1 MRALVFLLIV
11 ANLSFLAWERGYF
24 GASFSAGRVD
34 SARQRQF
41 MADRVNVVSR
51 DEPPVTALAG
61 GATTG
66 GGASVVP
73 SQEMPP
79 AAATPAQVEE
89 DSGKKDDSEG
99 GSRGD
104 LQSGSENP
112 EPPPLASTEPEKVE
126 SPAKPAKPVPPVCL
140 ALNDLTSA
148 ELSRAREVVRGRFPE
163 FKTESKTLAGSTT
176 YWVFIPPMA
185 NRQEAE
191 RRSEELKKLNV
202 PEFFILQEPPAMRF
216 AISLGVFSTRE
227 AAMERH
233 ADLRTKGVSAA
244 RVGERETR
252 PATHLLEL
260 RGPEPRANAVR
271 QAISGALPKVRV
283 ASCKAR

>member
-11 ANLSFLAWERGYF
+11 ANLSFLAWERGYL
-24 GASFSAGRVD
+24 GASFSAERAD

-73 SQEMPP
+73 SQEMPS
-79 AAATPAQVEE
+79 ATVTPAQVEE
-89 DSGKKDDSEG
+89 DSGKKDDSQDG
-99 GSRGD
+99 P
-104 LQSGSENP
+104 ENS
-112 EPPPLASTEPEKVE
+112 EPPPLASAEPEKVE
-126 SPAKPAKPVPPVCL
+126 SPAKPEKPASPVCL

-163 FKTESKTLAGSTT
+163 FKTESKTFAGSTT

-244 RVGERETR
+244 RVGERESR